1 MRIQSIS
8 LVLLLTASMMGC
20 SGGDQINGR
29 SLKTAN
35 RSVSFIKERLPN
47 EKRIEFEV
55 SYWTLRDSI
64 KNNEEFLDKVDGK
77 RPDELIELGR
87 EIFQQRKSAGFS
99 DYQKFNSWE
108 QMITEFTQQRLDQN
122 RSNRPADRDKMNNVL
137 YKL

>member
-55 SYWTLRDSI
+55 SYWTLRDAI

-108 QMITEFTQQRLDQN
+108 QMITAFTQQRLEQN
-122 RSNRPADRDKMNNVL
+122 RSNRPADQDKMNNVL

>member
-1 MRIQSIS
+1 MRIKSIS

-122 RSNRPADRDKMNNVL
+122 RSNRPGDRDKMNNVL